1 MLAIAII
8 VPLSLIKDVA
18 AMEKFSLVGVIL
30 AAVSILAVI
39 TYSALILLAY
49 YPKPVLEYRTVE
61 ITYIPS
67 IIGLM
72 IVTFSLIGIFFNIR
86 SSMEHPEELKDI
98 LRLNLIIGVFLAQ
111 ILGFTAYFAFGSSLN
126 SNILLDLP
134 F

>member
-8 VPLSLIKDVA
+8 VPLSLIKGVA
-18 AMEKFSLVGVIL
+18 AMEKFSLAGVIL
-30 AAVSILAVI
+30 ASVSILAVI

-72 IVTFSLIGIFFNIR
+72 IATFSLIGIFFNVR
-86 SSMEHPEELKDI
+86 SSMEHPEELKD
-98 LRLNLIIGVFLAQ
+98 GECLALT
-111 ILGFTAYFAFGSSLN
+111 LGFTAYFAFGSSLN
-126 SNILLDLP
+126 SNILIDLP